1 MIDRVCASP
10 LVPVVLV
17 ASMMPGCD
25 GNRGSAPAPAAA
37 TSTTATTAAA
47 APGADNAL
55 TESERA
61 EGWAL
66 LFDGTT
72 PGTHLRGFKREGF
85 PEEWKVEEGCLV
97 LRGPG
102 GDIVTKEQFSDF
114 DFRYDWQVAPGGNSG
129 VMWHVSEEF
138 SYPWETGPEM
148 QVLDDAA
155 HADGKSRLTS
165 AGACYA
171 LYPAPEGVVKP
182 AGEWNS
188 AQITV
193 VGPKVTYRLNGTV
206 TAEFDMSSTDWS
218 DRVKGSK
225 FASMPNFG
233 TKSSGHIAI
242 QDHGDVVRFK
252 NLKVRGP
259 GAAPAASTATP

>member
-1 MIDRVCASP
+1 MITRTSTIVIPAAVMSS
-10 LVPVVLV
+10 LL
-17 ASMMPGCD
+17 AGCD
-25 GNRGSAPAPAAA
+25 GNPGGTPAAQAPAPDAV
-37 TSTTATTAAA
+37 A
-47 APGADNAL
+47 APAVTVADNAL
-55 TESERA
+55 TDAERA
-61 EGWAL
+61 EGWTL

-85 PEEWKVEEGCLV
+85 PEQWKVEDGCLV

-102 GDIVTKEQFSDF
+102 GDIVTKEQFTDF
-114 DFRYDWQVAPGGNSG
+114 AFRCDWQVAPGGNSG
-129 VMWHVSEEF
+129 IMWHVSEEF
-138 SYPWETGPEM
+138 AYPWETGPEM

-155 HADGKSRLTS
+155 HPDGKSRLTS

-182 AGEWNS
+182 AGEWNT
-188 AQITV
+188 AEV
-193 VGPKVTYRLNGTV
+193 VVSGPKVTYRLNGTV
-206 TAEFDMSSTDWS
+206 TADFDMSSPDWS

-252 NLKVRGP
+252 NLKVRVP
-259 GAAPAASTATP
+259 GSAPAPAATAP